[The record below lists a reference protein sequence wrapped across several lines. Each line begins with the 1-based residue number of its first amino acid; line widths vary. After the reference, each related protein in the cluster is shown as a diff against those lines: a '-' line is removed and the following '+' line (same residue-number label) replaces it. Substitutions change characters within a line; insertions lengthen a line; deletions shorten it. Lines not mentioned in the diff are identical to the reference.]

1 MTDILK
7 PLYATIAIGVLA
19 CPSSATAQMN
29 EEAGNRI
36 CSMDMG
42 AGACSVD
49 VEAKA
54 VNATLSGIDAE
65 TESLLIQTACP
76 NVQSGVL
83 TEHWTFDAGW
93 HLNLIS
99 NGNVI
104 LRCELSQMN

>member
-1 MTDILK
+1 MADSLK
-7 PLYATIAIGVLA
+7 CLFAAIAVGVFA
-19 CPSSATAQMN
+19 CSSSVTAQMN

-42 AGACSVD
+42 AGSCSVD

-54 VNATLSGIDAE
+54 VNAVLSGIEPE

-83 TEHWTFDAGW
+83 KENWTFDAGW

-99 NGNVI
+99 NGKVI
-104 LRCELSQMN
+104 LRCELSQ

>member
-7 PLYATIAIGVLA
+7 SVFATIAIAVLA

-29 EEAGNRI
+29 EDAGNRI

-42 AGACSVD
+42 AGSCSVD

-54 VNATLSGIDAE
+54 VNAVLSGIEPE
-65 TESLLIQTACP
+65 TESLLIQTACSA
-76 NVQSGVL
+76 VQSGVL
-83 TEHWTFDAGW
+83 KEHWTFDAGW

-99 NGNVI
+99 NGKVI
-104 LRCELSQMN
+104 LRCELSQ